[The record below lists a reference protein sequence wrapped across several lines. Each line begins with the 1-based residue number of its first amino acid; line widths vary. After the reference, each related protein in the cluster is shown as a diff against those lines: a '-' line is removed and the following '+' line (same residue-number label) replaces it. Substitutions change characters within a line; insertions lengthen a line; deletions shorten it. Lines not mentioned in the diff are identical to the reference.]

1 MMDGSVHDNK
11 DFSRT
16 SGKDLHLI
24 FLIYFFRSC
33 HNFLCYQSI
42 KVKNSRKKYH
52 SNIIIFRSVAIS
64 IPFKYEL
71 LLLSRQTIR
80 AEIFISSFLGHPSF
94 ACATLYTHSIETE
107 KEDPLEEDLLMVS
120 EFRSYFAKLDP
131 TLSTRTVSRSKGK

>member
-1 MMDGSVHDNK
+1 MDPFMIIKRLLKN
-11 DFSRT
+11 FLFLERIYN
-16 SGKDLHLI
+16 LI
-24 FLIYFFRSC
+24 FLIYFFRLC

-42 KVKNSRKKYH
+42 KVKNSRK
-52 SNIIIFRSVAIS
+52 NIIIFRSVAIS

>member
-1 MMDGSVHDNK
+1 MSQ
-11 DFSRT
+11 FSLL
-16 SGKDLHLI
+16 SID
-24 FLIYFFRSC
+24 
-33 HNFLCYQSI
+33 QSEEF
-42 KVKNSRKKYH
+42 SKKYH

-94 ACATLYTHSIETE
+94 ACATLYTHSVETE